1 MRAIA
6 GLFFTILFVGV
17 LIAIGGGIYQAG
29 VAQGI
34 VDAGRV
40 PAGAAVGYVG
50 GYGWGFHPFGFLGL
64 LFPLFFLFLLFGI
77 IRAIFGFGRGR
88 GWNHRHDGGYGDGG
102 WGKGGPMGGPGSW
115 QAERERR
122 MADLH
127 RRMHEEEA
135 AGGSAAG
142 GNLGGNSGGTPGG
155 ATGSSAST
163 GNAGSTPS

>member
-6 GLFFTILFVGV
+6 GFFFTLLFVGV

-88 GWNHRHDGGYGDGG
+88 GWSHRHDGYGYGG

-115 QAERERR
+115 REERERR
-122 MADLH
+122 MAELH
-127 RRMHEEEA
+127 QRLHDEEA
-135 AGGSAAG
+135 AKGS
-142 GNLGGNSGGTPGG
+142 NPGG
-155 ATGSSAST
+155 RS
-163 GNAGSTPS
+163 AGSTPGSGSSGTTPS